1 LEKIKSI
8 FQVDRPER
16 REPEAR
22 PAQTVPEAGNGVN
35 AVAGFAEGFLSVINS
50 TLSAMN
56 RGLSTGI

>member
-1 LEKIKSI
+1 
-8 FQVDRPER
+8 VDRPER

-22 PAQTVPEAGNGVN
+22 PAQTAPEAGNGVN

>member
-1 LEKIKSI
+1 
-8 FQVDRPER
+8 VDRPER